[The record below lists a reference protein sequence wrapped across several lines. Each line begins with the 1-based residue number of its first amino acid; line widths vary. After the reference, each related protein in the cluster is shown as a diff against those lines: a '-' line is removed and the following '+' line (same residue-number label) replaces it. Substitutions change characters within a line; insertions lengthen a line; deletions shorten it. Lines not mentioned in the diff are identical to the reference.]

1 MTKIDKTF
9 PVVKK
14 DTEEIKD
21 SVLDVVFMPLRLA
34 FQGKDYVFKTYG
46 NEYKKCG
53 GDGIVAGGKAMITTS
68 LVVTSDTLNWLSNYL
83 SQKKEEAK
91 DASKE
96 TGRYLSQKKEEG
108 KDMAKEARDA
118 VKEKTGN

>member
-9 PVVKK
+9 PIVKK

-21 SVLDVVFMPLRLA
+21 SVLDVVFMPLRMA
-34 FQGKDYVFKTYG
+34 FQGKDYVFKTYSS
-46 NEYKKCG
+46 EYKKCG
-53 GDGIVAGGKAMITTS
+53 GDGLIAGGKAMITTS

-91 DASKE
+91 NVAQEKKDQM
-96 TGRYLSQKKEEG
+96 GQKKEEVKDAA
-108 KDMAKEARDA
+108 KDM
-118 VKEKTGN
+118 TGN